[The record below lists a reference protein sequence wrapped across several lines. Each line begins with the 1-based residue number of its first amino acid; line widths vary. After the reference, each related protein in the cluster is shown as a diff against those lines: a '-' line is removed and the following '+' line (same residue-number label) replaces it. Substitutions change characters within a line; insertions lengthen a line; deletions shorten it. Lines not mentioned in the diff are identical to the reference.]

1 VSVVQKVIILNKPLK
16 VFEFTPV
23 QLVLLVVSTILALI
37 VGGKI
42 PGTWKIGNLPAG
54 FLIGLLIVCAAIV
67 FVKATEIKPMQWWRN
82 LLFYRLKLTPTRF
95 VPHPEPANVYPDTTI
110 IDGPKKVTSEF
121 FIVEDRPKALSA
133 VPVSFEDDDE

>member
-16 VFEFTPV
+16 VFEFTPI
-23 QLVLLVVSTILALI
+23 QLVLLVLSTVTALI
-37 VGGKI
+37 VGNKI
-42 PGTWKIGNLPAG
+42 PGNWKIGNLPAG

-82 LLFYRLKLTPTRF
+82 LIFYRLKLTPSRF

-110 IDGPKKVTSEF
+110 IDGPKKMTSEF
-121 FIVEDRPKALSA
+121 FIAEDRPLARAA
-133 VPVSFEDDDE
+133 VPTPFEDDEE